1 MTKKKRAK
9 RAASR
14 TGAAPSRRD
23 GARDAAL
30 CATLECRPT
39 AYLIEYA
46 QFRLDNVPMPLY
58 WNCPKQCQRD
68 FDAFWERLKSAHT
81 IAATVGIVQEYP
93 QVVRIM
99 QIISPDARTC
109 AEVERSWE
117 KARDTMLYVSREFCL
132 AYGGA

>member
-1 MTKKKRAK
+1 
-9 RAASR
+9 
-14 TGAAPSRRD
+14 
-23 GARDAAL
+23 
-30 CATLECRPT
+30 
-39 AYLIEYA
+39 
-46 QFRLDNVPMPLY
+46 MPLY